1 MNRFMKYAAAALAA
15 ATAVSTLGGCEQ
27 LEQKTP
33 EDTVAVT
40 FGDTNIMLDEVT
52 YMIRSMEYTYES
64 YFGSNICSNDMGD
77 GSGMTVGDYIK
88 QMSLSQLRQT
98 LVLNEYAEQNG
109 IELSDAQK
117 AKVDDAIEKLKEE
130 GEDYLNAVGATDE
143 LIEKTY
149 TENAIAN
156 LVYMDLVADVD
167 TTVGDDEFLR
177 KKIAYV
183 KLTPSELTETT
194 AAEEGTTVTETESG
208 SEEEASSEAGSSEET
223 SEAGSEEASS
233 ENASDEAASSEVASD
248 EADSTE
254 EASTEKETETSTEV
268 ATETETETES
278 ASDTEVVTE
287 VATEAESESESNTES
302 DTESDTEV
310 SNGSEEST
318 EAETLSEE
326 EQERQD
332 AMNDAADKILKEFE
346 DGSDAADFI
355 SDYQNDSHFTAT
367 NSEISI
373 SEEGTAVY
381 NAAAWALS
389 TDECTIY
396 NSDDG
401 SIYII
406 RCLDDNDEEAR
417 QSAIDSEIESRKTA
431 LFEEKYSEIQDAS
444 SKFKVDQDVIDTI
457 RFTTPVYVA
466 PTEED
471 TTEETTEN
479 ASEEASSE
487 DASSEE
493 ASSESE
499 SESSSEEVTEES
511 AEKNTESESESEK
524 ESTSEAET
532 K

>member
-1 MNRFMKYAAAALAA
+1 MNRIMKYAAAALAA

-27 LEQKTP
+27 LENKAP
-33 EDTVAVT
+33 EDTVAVS

-64 YFGSNICSNDMGD
+64 YFVSDICCNYMGD

-98 LVLNEYAEQNG
+98 LVLNEYAKKNG
-109 IELSDAQK
+109 IELSDDQK
-117 AKVDDAIEKLKEE
+117 AKVDEAIEKLQTEA
-130 GEDYLNAVGATDE
+130 EDYLDAVGATDE

-194 AAEEGTTVTETESG
+194 AAAEATTEASSDEGSSEESSSVENTETESI
-208 SEEEASSEAGSSEET
+208 SKDDETSTEEASSEKAST
-223 SEAGSEEASS
+223 EEASS
-233 ENASDEAASSEVASD
+233 EKTSELSS
-248 EADSTE
+248 
-254 EASTEKETETSTEV
+254 
-268 ATETETETES
+268 
-278 ASDTEVVTE
+278 
-287 VATEAESESESNTES
+287 ES
-302 DTESDTEV
+302 DTEA
-310 SNGSEEST
+310 SNES
-318 EAETLSEE
+318 ETLSEE

-346 DGSDAADFI
+346 EGNDAADFI

-373 SEEGTAVY
+373 SEDGTAVY
-381 NAAAWALS
+381 NAAAWALA
-389 TDECTIY
+389 TDECTVY
-396 NSDDG
+396 RSDDG

-431 LFEEKYSEIQDAS
+431 LFSEKYAEIQDDS
-444 SKFKVDQDVIDTI
+444 SKFKVDEDVIDTI

-466 PTEED
+466 PSE
-471 TTEETTEN
+471 EETSESETNGEETSESETGGEKTSEN
-479 ASEEASSE
+479 ETSEEESVKAENSSESDESEEAVSEASSE
-487 DASSEE
+487 
-493 ASSESE
+493 
-499 SESSSEEVTEES
+499 EES
-511 AEKNTESESESEK
+511 K
-524 ESTSEAET
+524 
-532 K
+532 

>member
-1 MNRFMKYAAAALAA
+1 MNRIMKYAAAALAA

-27 LEQKTP
+27 LEKKAP
-33 EDTVAVT
+33 EDTVAVS

-64 YFGSNICSNDMGD
+64 YFGSNICGNDMGD

-98 LVLNEYAEQNG
+98 LVLNEYAKKNG
-109 IELSDAQK
+109 IELSDDQK
-117 AKVDDAIEKLKEE
+117 AKVDEAIEKLQTES
-130 GEDYLNAVGATDE
+130 EDYLDAVCATDE

-194 AAEEGTTVTETESG
+194 AADEATTEVSSDEDS
-208 SEEEASSEAGSSEET
+208 SEEASSIENTEAESESASKDVTT
-223 SEAGSEEASS
+223 STEEASS
-233 ENASDEAASSEVASD
+233 ENASTDAA
-248 EADSTE
+248 STE
-254 EASTEKETETSTEV
+254 EASSENVSELSSEASTEDSTEV
-268 ATETETETES
+268 
-278 ASDTEVVTE
+278 
-287 VATEAESESESNTES
+287 
-302 DTESDTEV
+302 
-310 SNGSEEST
+310 
-318 EAETLSEE
+318 ETLSEE

-346 DGSDAADFI
+346 EGNDAADFI

-373 SEEGTAVY
+373 SEDGTAVY
-381 NAAAWALS
+381 NAAAWALA
-389 TDECTIY
+389 TDECTVY
-396 NSDDG
+396 RSDDG

-431 LFEEKYSEIQDAS
+431 LFSEKYAEIQDDS
-444 SKFKVDQDVIDTI
+444 SKFKVDEDVIDTI

-466 PTEED
+466 PSE
-471 TTEETTEN
+471 EET
-479 ASEEASSE
+479 SESETSGEETSESETGEEESTKEEKSSESDESEEAVSEASSE
-487 DASSEE
+487 
-493 ASSESE
+493 
-499 SESSSEEVTEES
+499 EES
-511 AEKNTESESESEK
+511 K
-524 ESTSEAET
+524 
-532 K
+532 

>member
-1 MNRFMKYAAAALAA
+1 MNRIMKYAAAALAA

-27 LEQKTP
+27 LEKKAP
-33 EDTVAVT
+33 ENTVAVS

-64 YFGSNICSNDMGD
+64 YFGSNICGNDMGD

-98 LVLNEYAEQNG
+98 LVLNEYAKKNG
-109 IELSDAQK
+109 IELSDDQK
-117 AKVDDAIEKLKEE
+117 AKVDEAIEKLQTES
-130 GEDYLNAVGATDE
+130 EDYLEAVGATDE

-194 AAEEGTTVTETESG
+194 AADEATTEV
-208 SEEEASSEAGSSEET
+208 SSDEDS
-223 SEAGSEEASS
+223 SEEASS
-233 ENASDEAASSEVASD
+233 IEN
-248 EADSTE
+248 
-254 EASTEKETETSTEV
+254 
-268 ATETETETES
+268 
-278 ASDTEVVTE
+278 
-287 VATEAESESESNTES
+287 TEAESESASKDVTTSTEEAS
-302 DTESDTEV
+302 
-310 SNGSEEST
+310 SEKAST
-318 EAETLSEE
+318 EAVSTGEASSENVSKLSSEASTEDSTEVETLSEE

-346 DGSDAADFI
+346 EGNDAADFI

-373 SEEGTAVY
+373 SEDGTAVY
-381 NAAAWALS
+381 NAAAWALA
-389 TDECTIY
+389 TDECTVY
-396 NSDDG
+396 RSDDG

-431 LFEEKYSEIQDAS
+431 LFSEKYAEIQDDS
-444 SKFKVDQDVIDTI
+444 SKFKVDEDVIDTI

-466 PTEED
+466 PSE
-471 TTEETTEN
+471 EET
-479 ASEEASSE
+479 SESETSGEETSESETGEKESTKEEKSSESDESEEAVSEASSE
-487 DASSEE
+487 
-493 ASSESE
+493 
-499 SESSSEEVTEES
+499 EES
-511 AEKNTESESESEK
+511 K
-524 ESTSEAET
+524 
-532 K
+532 

>member
-1 MNRFMKYAAAALAA
+1 MNRIMKYAAAALAA

-27 LEQKTP
+27 LEKKAP
-33 EDTVAVT
+33 EDTLAVS
-40 FGDTNIMLDEVT
+40 FGDTNIMLDEIT

-64 YFGSNICSNDMGD
+64 YFGSNICGNDMGD

-98 LVLNEYAEQNG
+98 LVLNEYAKKNG
-109 IELSDAQK
+109 IELSDDQK
-117 AKVDDAIEKLKEE
+117 AKVDEAIEKLQTES
-130 GEDYLNAVGATDE
+130 EDYLEAVGATDE

-194 AAEEGTTVTETESG
+194 AADEATTEV
-208 SEEEASSEAGSSEET
+208 SSDEDS
-223 SEAGSEEASS
+223 SEEASS
-233 ENASDEAASSEVASD
+233 IEN
-248 EADSTE
+248 
-254 EASTEKETETSTEV
+254 
-268 ATETETETES
+268 
-278 ASDTEVVTE
+278 
-287 VATEAESESESNTES
+287 TEAESESVSKDVTTSTEEAS
-302 DTESDTEV
+302 
-310 SNGSEEST
+310 SEKAST
-318 EAETLSEE
+318 EAVSTGEASSENVSKLSSEASTEDSTEVETLSEE

-346 DGSDAADFI
+346 EGNDAADFI

-373 SEEGTAVY
+373 SEDGTAVY
-381 NAAAWALS
+381 NAAAWALA
-389 TDECTIY
+389 TDECTVY
-396 NSDDG
+396 RSDDG

-431 LFEEKYSEIQDAS
+431 LFSEKYAEIQDDS
-444 SKFKVDQDVIDTI
+444 SKFKVDEDVIDTI

-466 PTEED
+466 PSEEETSESETSGEETSESETGEKESTKEEKSSESDETEE
-471 TTEETTEN
+471 
-479 ASEEASSE
+479 AVSEASSE
-487 DASSEE
+487 
-493 ASSESE
+493 
-499 SESSSEEVTEES
+499 EES
-511 AEKNTESESESEK
+511 K
-524 ESTSEAET
+524 
-532 K
+532 

>member
-1 MNRFMKYAAAALAA
+1 MNRIMKYAAAALAA

-27 LEQKTP
+27 LEKKAP
-33 EDTVAVT
+33 EDTVAVS

-98 LVLNEYAEQNG
+98 LVLNEYAKKNG
-109 IELSDAQK
+109 IELSDDQK
-117 AKVDDAIEKLKEE
+117 AKVDEAIEKLQTEA
-130 GEDYLNAVGATDE
+130 EDYLDAVGATDE

-194 AAEEGTTVTETESG
+194 AAAEVTT
-208 SEEEASSEAGSSEET
+208 EASSEEESSEEVSSIENTESESASKDATT
-223 SEAGSEEASS
+223 STEEASS
-233 ENASDEAASSEVASD
+233 ENASTDAAST
-248 EADSTE
+248 EAVSTE
-254 EASTEKETETSTEV
+254 EASSENVSELSSEASTEDSTEV
-268 ATETETETES
+268 
-278 ASDTEVVTE
+278 
-287 VATEAESESESNTES
+287 
-302 DTESDTEV
+302 
-310 SNGSEEST
+310 
-318 EAETLSEE
+318 ETLSEE

-332 AMNDAADKILKEFE
+332 AMNDAADKILKAFE
-346 DGSDAADFI
+346 EGNDAADFI

-373 SEEGTAVY
+373 SEDGTAVY
-381 NAAAWALS
+381 NAAAWALA
-389 TDECTIY
+389 TDECTVY
-396 NSDDG
+396 RSDDG

-417 QSAIDSEIESRKTA
+417 QSAIDSEIESRKTS
-431 LFEEKYSEIQDAS
+431 LFSEKYAEIQNDS
-444 SKFKVDQDVIDTI
+444 SKFKVDEDVIDTI

-466 PTEED
+466 PSE
-471 TTEETTEN
+471 EETSESETSGEEISESETGEEEISESET
-479 ASEEASSE
+479 SEEESTKAE
-487 DASSEE
+487 K
-493 ASSESE
+493 SSESE
-499 SESSSEEVTEES
+499 ETKEAVSETSFEL
-511 AEKNTESESESEK
+511 EK
-524 ESTSEAET
+524 ES

>member
-1 MNRFMKYAAAALAA
+1 MNRIMKYAAALAA

-27 LEQKTP
+27 LEKKAP
-33 EDTVAVT
+33 EDTVAVS
-40 FGDTNIMLDEVT
+40 FGDTNIMLDEIT

-64 YFGSNICSNDMGD
+64 YFGSNICGNDMGD

-98 LVLNEYAEQNG
+98 LVLNEYAKKNG
-109 IELSDAQK
+109 IELSDDQK
-117 AKVDDAIEKLKEE
+117 AKVDEAIEKLQTES
-130 GEDYLNAVGATDE
+130 EDYLEAVGATDE

-194 AAEEGTTVTETESG
+194 AADEATTEV
-208 SEEEASSEAGSSEET
+208 SSDEDS
-223 SEAGSEEASS
+223 SEEASS
-233 ENASDEAASSEVASD
+233 IEN
-248 EADSTE
+248 
-254 EASTEKETETSTEV
+254 
-268 ATETETETES
+268 
-278 ASDTEVVTE
+278 
-287 VATEAESESESNTES
+287 TEAESESVSKDVTTSTEEAS
-302 DTESDTEV
+302 
-310 SNGSEEST
+310 SEKAST
-318 EAETLSEE
+318 EAVSTGEASSENVSKLSSEASTEDSTEVETLSEE

-346 DGSDAADFI
+346 EGNDAADFI

-373 SEEGTAVY
+373 SEDGTAVY
-381 NAAAWALS
+381 NAAAWALA
-389 TDECTIY
+389 TDECTVY
-396 NSDDG
+396 RSDDG

-431 LFEEKYSEIQDAS
+431 LFSEKYAEIQDDS
-444 SKFKVDQDVIDTI
+444 SKFKVDEDVIDTI

-466 PTEED
+466 PSE
-471 TTEETTEN
+471 EET
-479 ASEEASSE
+479 SESETSGEETSESETGEKESTKEEKSSESDESEEAVSEASSE
-487 DASSEE
+487 
-493 ASSESE
+493 
-499 SESSSEEVTEES
+499 EES
-511 AEKNTESESESEK
+511 K
-524 ESTSEAET
+524 
-532 K
+532 

>member
-1 MNRFMKYAAAALAA
+1 MNRIMKYAAAALAA

-27 LEQKTP
+27 LEKKAP
-33 EDTVAVT
+33 EDTVAVS

-64 YFGSNICSNDMGD
+64 YFGSNICGNDMGD

-98 LVLNEYAEQNG
+98 LVLNEYAKKNG
-109 IELSDAQK
+109 IELSDDQK
-117 AKVDDAIEKLKEE
+117 AKVDEAIEKLQTEA
-130 GEDYLNAVGATDE
+130 EDYLDAVGATDE

-194 AAEEGTTVTETESG
+194 AADEATTEVSSDEDSSEEASSIENTETESE
-208 SEEEASSEAGSSEET
+208 SVSKDVTTSTEEASSEKAST
-223 SEAGSEEASS
+223 EAVSTEEASS
-233 ENASDEAASSEVASD
+233 ENVSELSS
-248 EADSTE
+248 
-254 EASTEKETETSTEV
+254 EASTEDSTEV
-268 ATETETETES
+268 
-278 ASDTEVVTE
+278 
-287 VATEAESESESNTES
+287 
-302 DTESDTEV
+302 
-310 SNGSEEST
+310 
-318 EAETLSEE
+318 ETLSEE

-346 DGSDAADFI
+346 EGNDAADFI

-373 SEEGTAVY
+373 SEDGTAVY
-381 NAAAWALS
+381 NAAAWALA
-389 TDECTIY
+389 TDECTVY
-396 NSDDG
+396 RSDDG

-431 LFEEKYSEIQDAS
+431 LFSEKYAEIQDDS
-444 SKFKVDQDVIDTI
+444 SKFKVDEDVIDTI

-466 PTEED
+466 PSE
-471 TTEETTEN
+471 EET
-479 ASEEASSE
+479 SESETSGEETSESETGEEESTKEEKSSESDESEEAVSEASSE
-487 DASSEE
+487 
-493 ASSESE
+493 
-499 SESSSEEVTEES
+499 EES
-511 AEKNTESESESEK
+511 K
-524 ESTSEAET
+524 
-532 K
+532 

>member
-1 MNRFMKYAAAALAA
+1 MNRIMKYAAAALAA

-27 LEQKTP
+27 LEKKAP
-33 EDTVAVT
+33 EDTVAVS
-40 FGDTNIMLDEVT
+40 FGDTNIMLDEIT

-64 YFGSNICSNDMGD
+64 YFGSNICGNDMGD

-98 LVLNEYAEQNG
+98 LVLNEYAKKNG
-109 IELSDAQK
+109 IELSDDQK
-117 AKVDDAIEKLKEE
+117 AKVDEAIEKLQTES
-130 GEDYLNAVGATDE
+130 EDYLEAVGATDE

-194 AAEEGTTVTETESG
+194 AADEATTEVSSDEDS
-208 SEEEASSEAGSSEET
+208 SEEASSIENTEAESESASKDVTT
-223 SEAGSEEASS
+223 STEEASS
-233 ENASDEAASSEVASD
+233 ENAS
-248 EADSTE
+248 TE
-254 EASTEKETETSTEV
+254 EASSENVSELSSEASTE
-268 ATETETETES
+268 
-278 ASDTEVVTE
+278 D
-287 VATEAESESESNTES
+287 
-302 DTESDTEV
+302 
-310 SNGSEEST
+310 ST

-346 DGSDAADFI
+346 EGNDAADFI

-373 SEEGTAVY
+373 SEDGTAVY
-381 NAAAWALS
+381 NAAAWALA
-389 TDECTIY
+389 TDECTVY
-396 NSDDG
+396 RSDDG

-431 LFEEKYSEIQDAS
+431 LFSEKYAEIQDDS
-444 SKFKVDQDVIDTI
+444 SKFKVDEDVIDTI

-466 PTEED
+466 PSE
-471 TTEETTEN
+471 EET
-479 ASEEASSE
+479 SESETSGEETSESETGEEESTKEEKSSESDESEEAVSEASSE
-487 DASSEE
+487 
-493 ASSESE
+493 
-499 SESSSEEVTEES
+499 EES
-511 AEKNTESESESEK
+511 K
-524 ESTSEAET
+524 
-532 K
+532 

>member
-1 MNRFMKYAAAALAA
+1 MNRIMKYAAAALAA

-27 LEQKTP
+27 LEKKAP
-33 EDTVAVT
+33 EDTVAVS

-64 YFGSNICSNDMGD
+64 YFGSNICGNDMGD

-98 LVLNEYAEQNG
+98 LVLNEYAKKNG
-109 IELSDAQK
+109 IELSDDQK
-117 AKVDDAIEKLKEE
+117 AKVDEAIEKLQTES
-130 GEDYLNAVGATDE
+130 EDYLEAVGATDV

-194 AAEEGTTVTETESG
+194 AADEATTEVSSDEDS
-208 SEEEASSEAGSSEET
+208 SEEASSIENTEAESESASKDVTT
-223 SEAGSEEASS
+223 STEEASS
-233 ENASDEAASSEVASD
+233 ENASTDAAST
-248 EADSTE
+248 EAVSTE
-254 EASTEKETETSTEV
+254 EASSENVSELSSEASTEDSTEV
-268 ATETETETES
+268 
-278 ASDTEVVTE
+278 
-287 VATEAESESESNTES
+287 
-302 DTESDTEV
+302 
-310 SNGSEEST
+310 
-318 EAETLSEE
+318 ETLSEE

-346 DGSDAADFI
+346 EGNDAADFI

-373 SEEGTAVY
+373 SEDGTAVY
-381 NAAAWALS
+381 NAAAWALA
-389 TDECTIY
+389 TDECTVY
-396 NSDDG
+396 RSDDG

-431 LFEEKYSEIQDAS
+431 LFSEKYAEIQDDS
-444 SKFKVDQDVIDTI
+444 SKFKVDEDVIDTI

-466 PTEED
+466 PSE
-471 TTEETTEN
+471 EET
-479 ASEEASSE
+479 SESETSGEETSESETGEEESTKEEKSSESDESEEAVSEASSE
-487 DASSEE
+487 
-493 ASSESE
+493 
-499 SESSSEEVTEES
+499 EES
-511 AEKNTESESESEK
+511 K
-524 ESTSEAET
+524 
-532 K
+532 

>member
-1 MNRFMKYAAAALAA
+1 MNRIMKYAAAALAA

-27 LEQKTP
+27 LEKKAP
-33 EDTVAVT
+33 EDTVAVS

-64 YFGSNICSNDMGD
+64 YFGSNICGNDMGD

-98 LVLNEYAEQNG
+98 LVLNEYAKKNG
-109 IELSDAQK
+109 IELSDDQK
-117 AKVDDAIEKLKEE
+117 AKVDEAIEKLQTES
-130 GEDYLNAVGATDE
+130 EDYLDAVGATDE

-156 LVYMDLVADVD
+156 LVYMDLVVDVD

-194 AAEEGTTVTETESG
+194 AANEATTEVSSDEDSSEEASSIENTEVESESVSKDVTTST
-208 SEEEASSEAGSSEET
+208 EEASSEKAST
-223 SEAGSEEASS
+223 EEASS
-233 ENASDEAASSEVASD
+233 ENVSELSS
-248 EADSTE
+248 
-254 EASTEKETETSTEV
+254 EASTE
-268 ATETETETES
+268 
-278 ASDTEVVTE
+278 D
-287 VATEAESESESNTES
+287 
-302 DTESDTEV
+302 
-310 SNGSEEST
+310 ST

-332 AMNDAADKILKEFE
+332 AMNDAVDKILKEFE
-346 DGSDAADFI
+346 EGNDAADFI

-373 SEEGTAVY
+373 SEDGTAVY
-381 NAAAWALS
+381 NAAAWALA
-389 TDECTIY
+389 TDECTVY
-396 NSDDG
+396 KSDDG

-431 LFEEKYSEIQDAS
+431 LFSEKYAEIQDDS
-444 SKFKVDQDVIDTI
+444 SKFKVDEDVIDTI

-466 PTEED
+466 PSE
-471 TTEETTEN
+471 EET
-479 ASEEASSE
+479 SESETSGEETSESETGEKESTKEEKSSESDESEEVVSEASSE
-487 DASSEE
+487 
-493 ASSESE
+493 
-499 SESSSEEVTEES
+499 EES
-511 AEKNTESESESEK
+511 K
-524 ESTSEAET
+524 
-532 K
+532 

>member
-1 MNRFMKYAAAALAA
+1 MNRIMKYAAAALVA

-27 LEQKTP
+27 LEKKAP
-33 EDTVAVT
+33 EDTVAVS

-64 YFGSNICSNDMGD
+64 YFGSNICGNDMGD

-98 LVLNEYAEQNG
+98 LVLNEYAKKNG
-109 IELSDAQK
+109 IELSDDQK
-117 AKVDDAIEKLKEE
+117 AKVDEAIEKLQTES
-130 GEDYLNAVGATDE
+130 EDYLDAVGATDE

-194 AAEEGTTVTETESG
+194 AADEATTEV
-208 SEEEASSEAGSSEET
+208 SSDEDS
-223 SEAGSEEASS
+223 SEEASS
-233 ENASDEAASSEVASD
+233 IEN
-248 EADSTE
+248 
-254 EASTEKETETSTEV
+254 
-268 ATETETETES
+268 
-278 ASDTEVVTE
+278 
-287 VATEAESESESNTES
+287 TEAESESASKDVTTSTEEASSEKASTEEASSEKTSELSSES
-302 DTESDTEV
+302 DTEA
-310 SNGSEEST
+310 SNES
-318 EAETLSEE
+318 ETLSEE

-346 DGSDAADFI
+346 EGNDAADFI

-373 SEEGTAVY
+373 SEDGTAVY
-381 NAAAWALS
+381 NAAAWALA
-389 TDECTIY
+389 TDECTVY
-396 NSDDG
+396 KSDDG

-406 RCLDDNDEEAR
+406 RCIDDNDEEAR

-431 LFEEKYSEIQDAS
+431 LFSEKYAEIQDES
-444 SKFKVDQDVIDTI
+444 SKFKVDEDVIDTI

-466 PTEED
+466 PSEEETSEGETGKEETSENETSEEESSKAEKSSESDETEE
-471 TTEETTEN
+471 
-479 ASEEASSE
+479 AVSEASSE
-487 DASSEE
+487 
-493 ASSESE
+493 
-499 SESSSEEVTEES
+499 EES
-511 AEKNTESESESEK
+511 K
-524 ESTSEAET
+524 
-532 K
+532 

>member
-1 MNRFMKYAAAALAA
+1 MNRIMKYAAAALAA

-27 LEQKTP
+27 LEKKAP
-33 EDTVAVT
+33 EDTVAVS
-40 FGDTNIMLDEVT
+40 FGDTNIMLDEIT

-64 YFGSNICSNDMGD
+64 YFGSNICGNDMGD

-98 LVLNEYAEQNG
+98 LVLNEYAKKNG
-109 IELSDAQK
+109 IELSDDQK
-117 AKVDDAIEKLKEE
+117 AKVDEAIEKLQTES
-130 GEDYLNAVGATDE
+130 EDYLEAVGATDE

-194 AAEEGTTVTETESG
+194 AADEATTEV
-208 SEEEASSEAGSSEET
+208 SSDEDS
-223 SEAGSEEASS
+223 SEEASS
-233 ENASDEAASSEVASD
+233 IEN
-248 EADSTE
+248 
-254 EASTEKETETSTEV
+254 
-268 ATETETETES
+268 
-278 ASDTEVVTE
+278 
-287 VATEAESESESNTES
+287 TEAESESVSKDVTTSTEEAS
-302 DTESDTEV
+302 
-310 SNGSEEST
+310 SEKAST
-318 EAETLSEE
+318 EAVSTGEASSENVSKLSSEASTEDSTEVETLSEE

-346 DGSDAADFI
+346 EGNDAADFI

-373 SEEGTAVY
+373 SEDGTAVY
-381 NAAAWALS
+381 NASAWALA
-389 TDECTIY
+389 TDECTVY
-396 NSDDG
+396 RSDDG

-431 LFEEKYSEIQDAS
+431 LFSEKYAEIQDDS
-444 SKFKVDQDVIDTI
+444 SKFKVDEDVIDTI

-466 PTEED
+466 PSE
-471 TTEETTEN
+471 EET
-479 ASEEASSE
+479 SESETSGEETSESETGEKESTKEEKSSESDESEEAVSEASSE
-487 DASSEE
+487 
-493 ASSESE
+493 
-499 SESSSEEVTEES
+499 EES
-511 AEKNTESESESEK
+511 K
-524 ESTSEAET
+524 
-532 K
+532 

>member
-1 MNRFMKYAAAALAA
+1 MNRIMKYAAAALAA

-27 LEQKTP
+27 LEKKAP
-33 EDTVAVT
+33 EDTVAVS
-40 FGDTNIMLDEVT
+40 FGDTNIMLDEIT

-64 YFGSNICSNDMGD
+64 YFGSNICGNDMGD

-98 LVLNEYAEQNG
+98 LVLNEYAKKNG
-109 IELSDAQK
+109 IELSDDQK
-117 AKVDDAIEKLKEE
+117 AKVDEAIEKLQTES
-130 GEDYLNAVGATDE
+130 EDYLEAVGATDE

-194 AAEEGTTVTETESG
+194 AADGATTEV
-208 SEEEASSEAGSSEET
+208 SSDEDS
-223 SEAGSEEASS
+223 SEEASS
-233 ENASDEAASSEVASD
+233 IEN
-248 EADSTE
+248 
-254 EASTEKETETSTEV
+254 
-268 ATETETETES
+268 
-278 ASDTEVVTE
+278 
-287 VATEAESESESNTES
+287 TEAESESASKDVTTSTEEAS
-302 DTESDTEV
+302 
-310 SNGSEEST
+310 SEKAST

-346 DGSDAADFI
+346 EGNDAADFI

-373 SEEGTAVY
+373 SEDGTAVY
-381 NAAAWALS
+381 NASAWALA
-389 TDECTIY
+389 TDECTVY
-396 NSDDG
+396 RSDDG

-431 LFEEKYSEIQDAS
+431 LFSEKYAEIQDDS
-444 SKFKVDQDVIDTI
+444 SKFKVDEDVIDTI

-466 PTEED
+466 PSE
-471 TTEETTEN
+471 EET
-479 ASEEASSE
+479 SESETGEEESTKEEKSSESDESEEAVSEASSE
-487 DASSEE
+487 
-493 ASSESE
+493 
-499 SESSSEEVTEES
+499 EES
-511 AEKNTESESESEK
+511 K
-524 ESTSEAET
+524 
-532 K
+532 

>member
-1 MNRFMKYAAAALAA
+1 MNRIMKYAAAALAA

-27 LEQKTP
+27 LEKKAP
-33 EDTVAVT
+33 EDTVAVS

-98 LVLNEYAEQNG
+98 LVLNEYAKKNG
-109 IELSDAQK
+109 IELSDDQK
-117 AKVDDAIEKLKEE
+117 AKVDEAIEKLQTEA
-130 GEDYLNAVGATDE
+130 EDYLDAVGATDE

-194 AAEEGTTVTETESG
+194 AAAEATTEASSDEGSSEESSSVENTETESI
-208 SEEEASSEAGSSEET
+208 SKDDETSTEEASSEKAST
-223 SEAGSEEASS
+223 EEASS
-233 ENASDEAASSEVASD
+233 EKTSELSS
-248 EADSTE
+248 
-254 EASTEKETETSTEV
+254 EASTE
-268 ATETETETES
+268 
-278 ASDTEVVTE
+278 D
-287 VATEAESESESNTES
+287 
-302 DTESDTEV
+302 
-310 SNGSEEST
+310 ST

-346 DGSDAADFI
+346 EGNDAADFI

-373 SEEGTAVY
+373 SEDGTAVY
-381 NAAAWALS
+381 NAAAWALA
-389 TDECTIY
+389 TDECTVY
-396 NSDDG
+396 KSDDG

-431 LFEEKYSEIQDAS
+431 LFSEKYAEIQDES
-444 SKFKVDQDVIDTI
+444 SKFKVDEDVIDTI

-466 PTEED
+466 PSE
-471 TTEETTEN
+471 EETSEGETGKEETSEN
-479 ASEEASSE
+479 ETSEEESSKAEKSSESDESEEAVSEASSE
-487 DASSEE
+487 
-493 ASSESE
+493 
-499 SESSSEEVTEES
+499 EES
-511 AEKNTESESESEK
+511 K
-524 ESTSEAET
+524 
-532 K
+532 

>member
-1 MNRFMKYAAAALAA
+1 MNRIMKYAAAALAA

-27 LEQKTP
+27 LEKKAP
-33 EDTVAVT
+33 EDTVAVS

-64 YFGSNICSNDMGD
+64 YFGSNICGNDMGD

-98 LVLNEYAEQNG
+98 LVLNEYAKKNG
-109 IELSDAQK
+109 IELSDDQK
-117 AKVDDAIEKLKEE
+117 AKVDEAIEKLQTES
-130 GEDYLNAVGATDE
+130 EDYLDAVGATDE

-156 LVYMDLVADVD
+156 LVYMDLVVDVD

-194 AAEEGTTVTETESG
+194 AANEATTEVSSDEDS
-208 SEEEASSEAGSSEET
+208 SEEASSIENTEVESESVSKDVTT
-223 SEAGSEEASS
+223 STEEASS
-233 ENASDEAASSEVASD
+233 ENASTDAAST
-248 EADSTE
+248 EAVSTE
-254 EASTEKETETSTEV
+254 EASSENVSELSSEASTEDSTEV
-268 ATETETETES
+268 
-278 ASDTEVVTE
+278 
-287 VATEAESESESNTES
+287 
-302 DTESDTEV
+302 
-310 SNGSEEST
+310 
-318 EAETLSEE
+318 ETLSEE

-346 DGSDAADFI
+346 EGNDAADFI

-373 SEEGTAVY
+373 SEDGTAVY
-381 NAAAWALS
+381 NAAAWALA
-389 TDECTIY
+389 TDECTVY
-396 NSDDG
+396 RSDDG

-431 LFEEKYSEIQDAS
+431 LFSEKYAEIQDDS
-444 SKFKVDQDVIDTI
+444 SKFKVDEDVIDTI

-466 PTEED
+466 PSE
-471 TTEETTEN
+471 EET
-479 ASEEASSE
+479 SESETSGEETSESETGEEESTKEEKSSESDESEEAVSEASSE
-487 DASSEE
+487 
-493 ASSESE
+493 
-499 SESSSEEVTEES
+499 EES
-511 AEKNTESESESEK
+511 K
-524 ESTSEAET
+524 
-532 K
+532 

>member
-1 MNRFMKYAAAALAA
+1 MNRIMKYAAAALAA

-27 LEQKTP
+27 LEKKAP
-33 EDTVAVT
+33 EDTVAVS
-40 FGDTNIMLDEVT
+40 FGDTNIMLDEIT

-64 YFGSNICSNDMGD
+64 YFGSNICGNDMGD

-98 LVLNEYAEQNG
+98 LVLNEYAKKNG
-109 IELSDAQK
+109 IELSDDQK
-117 AKVDDAIEKLKEE
+117 AKVDEAIEKLQTES
-130 GEDYLNAVGATDE
+130 EDYLEAVGATDE

-194 AAEEGTTVTETESG
+194 AADEATTEVSSDEDSSEEASSIENTEAESESASKDVTTST
-208 SEEEASSEAGSSEET
+208 EEASSEKAST
-223 SEAGSEEASS
+223 EAVSTEEASS
-233 ENASDEAASSEVASD
+233 ENVSELSS
-248 EADSTE
+248 
-254 EASTEKETETSTEV
+254 EASTEDSTEV
-268 ATETETETES
+268 
-278 ASDTEVVTE
+278 
-287 VATEAESESESNTES
+287 
-302 DTESDTEV
+302 
-310 SNGSEEST
+310 
-318 EAETLSEE
+318 ETLSEE

-346 DGSDAADFI
+346 EGNDAADFI

-373 SEEGTAVY
+373 SEDGTAVY

-389 TDECTIY
+389 TDECTVY
-396 NSDDG
+396 KSDDG

-431 LFEEKYSEIQDAS
+431 LFSEKYAEIQEES
-444 SKFKVDQDVIDTI
+444 SKFKVDEDVIDTI

-466 PTEED
+466 PSE
-471 TTEETTEN
+471 EET
-479 ASEEASSE
+479 SESETSGEETSESETGEEESTKEEKSSESDESEEAVSEASSE
-487 DASSEE
+487 
-493 ASSESE
+493 
-499 SESSSEEVTEES
+499 EES
-511 AEKNTESESESEK
+511 K
-524 ESTSEAET
+524 
-532 K
+532 

>member
-1 MNRFMKYAAAALAA
+1 MNRIMKYAAAALAA

-27 LEQKTP
+27 LEKKAP
-33 EDTVAVT
+33 EDTVAVS
-40 FGDTNIMLDEVT
+40 FGDTNIMLDEIT

-64 YFGSNICSNDMGD
+64 YFGSNICGNDMGD

-98 LVLNEYAEQNG
+98 LVLNEYAKKNG
-109 IELSDAQK
+109 IELSDDQK
-117 AKVDDAIEKLKEE
+117 AKVDEAIEKLQTEA
-130 GEDYLNAVGATDE
+130 EDYLDAVGATDE

-194 AAEEGTTVTETESG
+194 AAAEATTEASSDEGSSEESSSVENTETESI
-208 SEEEASSEAGSSEET
+208 SKDDETSTEEASSEKAST
-223 SEAGSEEASS
+223 EEASS
-233 ENASDEAASSEVASD
+233 EKTSELSS
-248 EADSTE
+248 
-254 EASTEKETETSTEV
+254 
-268 ATETETETES
+268 
-278 ASDTEVVTE
+278 
-287 VATEAESESESNTES
+287 ES
-302 DTESDTEV
+302 DTEA
-310 SNGSEEST
+310 SNES
-318 EAETLSEE
+318 ETLSEE

-346 DGSDAADFI
+346 EGNDAADFI

-373 SEEGTAVY
+373 SEDGTAVY
-381 NAAAWALS
+381 NAAAWALA
-389 TDECTIY
+389 TDECTVY
-396 NSDDG
+396 RSDDG

-431 LFEEKYSEIQDAS
+431 LFSEKYAEIQDDS
-444 SKFKVDQDVIDTI
+444 SKFKVDEDVIDTI

-466 PTEED
+466 PSE
-471 TTEETTEN
+471 EETSESETNGEETSESETGGEKTSEN
-479 ASEEASSE
+479 ETSEEESVKAENSSESDESEEAVSEASSE
-487 DASSEE
+487 
-493 ASSESE
+493 
-499 SESSSEEVTEES
+499 EES
-511 AEKNTESESESEK
+511 K
-524 ESTSEAET
+524 
-532 K
+532 

>member
-1 MNRFMKYAAAALAA
+1 MNRIMKYAAAALAA

-27 LEQKTP
+27 LEKKAP
-33 EDTVAVT
+33 EDTVAVS

-52 YMIRSMEYTYES
+52 YMIRSMEHTYES
-64 YFGSNICSNDMGD
+64 YFGSNICGNDMGD

-98 LVLNEYAEQNG
+98 LVLNEYAKKNG
-109 IELSDAQK
+109 IELSDDQK
-117 AKVDDAIEKLKEE
+117 AKVDEAIEKLQTES
-130 GEDYLNAVGATDE
+130 EDYLEAVGATDE

-194 AAEEGTTVTETESG
+194 AADEATTEVSSDEDS
-208 SEEEASSEAGSSEET
+208 SEEASSIENTEAESESASKDVTT
-223 SEAGSEEASS
+223 SIEEASS
-233 ENASDEAASSEVASD
+233 ENASTDAAST
-248 EADSTE
+248 EAVSTE
-254 EASTEKETETSTEV
+254 EASSENVSELSSEASTEDSTEV
-268 ATETETETES
+268 
-278 ASDTEVVTE
+278 
-287 VATEAESESESNTES
+287 
-302 DTESDTEV
+302 
-310 SNGSEEST
+310 
-318 EAETLSEE
+318 ETLSEE

-346 DGSDAADFI
+346 EGNDAADFI

-373 SEEGTAVY
+373 SEDGTAVY
-381 NAAAWALS
+381 NAAAWALA
-389 TDECTIY
+389 TDECTVY
-396 NSDDG
+396 RSDDG

-431 LFEEKYSEIQDAS
+431 LFSEKYAEIQDDS
-444 SKFKVDQDVIDTI
+444 SKFKVDEDVIDTI

-466 PTEED
+466 PSE
-471 TTEETTEN
+471 EET
-479 ASEEASSE
+479 SESETSGEETSESETGEEESTKEEKSSESDESEEAVSEASSE
-487 DASSEE
+487 
-493 ASSESE
+493 
-499 SESSSEEVTEES
+499 EES
-511 AEKNTESESESEK
+511 K
-524 ESTSEAET
+524 
-532 K
+532 

>member
-1 MNRFMKYAAAALAA
+1 MNRIMKYAAAALAA

-27 LEQKTP
+27 LEKKAP
-33 EDTVAVT
+33 EDTVAVS

-64 YFGSNICSNDMGD
+64 YFGSNICGNDMGD

-98 LVLNEYAEQNG
+98 LVLNEYAKKNG
-109 IELSDAQK
+109 IELSDDQK
-117 AKVDDAIEKLKEE
+117 AKVDEAIEKLQTES
-130 GEDYLNAVGATDE
+130 EDYLDAVGATDE

-194 AAEEGTTVTETESG
+194 AADEATTEVSSDEDSSEEASSIENTETESE
-208 SEEEASSEAGSSEET
+208 SVSKDVTT
-223 SEAGSEEASS
+223 STEEASS
-233 ENASDEAASSEVASD
+233 ENASTDAAST
-248 EADSTE
+248 EAVSTE
-254 EASTEKETETSTEV
+254 EASSENVSELSSEASTEDSTEV
-268 ATETETETES
+268 
-278 ASDTEVVTE
+278 
-287 VATEAESESESNTES
+287 
-302 DTESDTEV
+302 
-310 SNGSEEST
+310 
-318 EAETLSEE
+318 ETLSEE

-346 DGSDAADFI
+346 EGNDAADFI

-373 SEEGTAVY
+373 SEDGTAVY
-381 NAAAWALS
+381 NAAAWALA
-389 TDECTIY
+389 TDECTVY
-396 NSDDG
+396 RSDDG

-431 LFEEKYSEIQDAS
+431 LFSEKYAEIQDDS
-444 SKFKVDQDVIDTI
+444 SKFKVDEDVIDTI

-466 PTEED
+466 PSE
-471 TTEETTEN
+471 EETSESETNGEETSESETNGEETSESETGGEKTSEN
-479 ASEEASSE
+479 ETSEEESVKAENSSESDESEEAVSEASSE
-487 DASSEE
+487 
-493 ASSESE
+493 
-499 SESSSEEVTEES
+499 EES
-511 AEKNTESESESEK
+511 K
-524 ESTSEAET
+524 
-532 K
+532 

>member
-1 MNRFMKYAAAALAA
+1 MNRIMKYAAAALAA

-27 LEQKTP
+27 LEKKAP
-33 EDTVAVT
+33 EDTVAVS

-98 LVLNEYAEQNG
+98 LVLNEYAKKNG
-109 IELSDAQK
+109 IELSDDQK
-117 AKVDDAIEKLKEE
+117 AKVDEAIEKLQTEA
-130 GEDYLNAVGATDE
+130 EDYLDAVGATDE

-194 AAEEGTTVTETESG
+194 AADEATTEV
-208 SEEEASSEAGSSEET
+208 SSDEDS
-223 SEAGSEEASS
+223 SEEASS
-233 ENASDEAASSEVASD
+233 IEN
-248 EADSTE
+248 
-254 EASTEKETETSTEV
+254 
-268 ATETETETES
+268 
-278 ASDTEVVTE
+278 
-287 VATEAESESESNTES
+287 TEAESESVSKDVTTSTEEAS
-302 DTESDTEV
+302 
-310 SNGSEEST
+310 SEKAST
-318 EAETLSEE
+318 EAVSTGEASSENVSKLSSEASTEDSTEVETLSEE

-346 DGSDAADFI
+346 EGNDAADFI

-373 SEEGTAVY
+373 SEDGTAVY
-381 NAAAWALS
+381 NAAAWALA
-389 TDECTIY
+389 TDECTVY
-396 NSDDG
+396 RSDDG

-431 LFEEKYSEIQDAS
+431 LFSEKYAEIQDDS
-444 SKFKVDQDVIDTI
+444 SKFKVDEDVIDTI

-466 PTEED
+466 PSE
-471 TTEETTEN
+471 EET
-479 ASEEASSE
+479 SESETSGEETSESETGEKESTKEEKSSESDESEEAVSEASSE
-487 DASSEE
+487 
-493 ASSESE
+493 
-499 SESSSEEVTEES
+499 EES
-511 AEKNTESESESEK
+511 K
-524 ESTSEAET
+524 
-532 K
+532 

>member
-1 MNRFMKYAAAALAA
+1 MNRIMKYAAAALVA

-27 LEQKTP
+27 LEKKAP
-33 EDTVAVT
+33 EDTVAVS

-64 YFGSNICSNDMGD
+64 YFGSNICGNDMGD

-98 LVLNEYAEQNG
+98 LVLNEYAKKNG
-109 IELSDAQK
+109 IELSDDQK
-117 AKVDDAIEKLKEE
+117 AKVDEAIEKLQTES
-130 GEDYLNAVGATDE
+130 EDYLDAVGATDE

-194 AAEEGTTVTETESG
+194 AADEATTEVSSDEDSSEEASSIENTEAESESASKDVTTST
-208 SEEEASSEAGSSEET
+208 EEASSEKAST
-223 SEAGSEEASS
+223 EAVSTEEASS
-233 ENASDEAASSEVASD
+233 ENVSELSS
-248 EADSTE
+248 
-254 EASTEKETETSTEV
+254 EASTEDSTEV
-268 ATETETETES
+268 
-278 ASDTEVVTE
+278 
-287 VATEAESESESNTES
+287 
-302 DTESDTEV
+302 
-310 SNGSEEST
+310 
-318 EAETLSEE
+318 ETLSEE

-346 DGSDAADFI
+346 EGNDAADFI

-373 SEEGTAVY
+373 SEDGTAVY
-381 NAAAWALS
+381 NAAAWALA
-389 TDECTIY
+389 TDECTVY
-396 NSDDG
+396 RSDDG

-431 LFEEKYSEIQDAS
+431 LFSEKYAEIQDDS
-444 SKFKVDQDVIDTI
+444 SKFKVDEDVIDTI

-466 PTEED
+466 PSE
-471 TTEETTEN
+471 EETSESETSGEETSESETGEEESTKEEKSSESDESEE
-479 ASEEASSE
+479 AVSEAYSEEAS
-487 DASSEE
+487 
-493 ASSESE
+493 
-499 SESSSEEVTEES
+499 
-511 AEKNTESESESEK
+511 K
-524 ESTSEAET
+524 
-532 K
+532 

>member
-1 MNRFMKYAAAALAA
+1 MNRIMKYAAAALVA

-27 LEQKTP
+27 LEKKAP
-33 EDTVAVT
+33 EDTVAVS

-64 YFGSNICSNDMGD
+64 YFGSNICGNDMGD

-98 LVLNEYAEQNG
+98 LVLNEYAKKNG
-109 IELSDAQK
+109 IELSDDQK
-117 AKVDDAIEKLKEE
+117 AKVDEAIEKLQTES
-130 GEDYLNAVGATDE
+130 EDYLDAVGATDE

-194 AAEEGTTVTETESG
+194 AADEATTEVSSDEDSSEEASSIENTEAESESASKDVTTST
-208 SEEEASSEAGSSEET
+208 EEASSEKAST
-223 SEAGSEEASS
+223 EAVSTEEASS
-233 ENASDEAASSEVASD
+233 ENVSELSS
-248 EADSTE
+248 
-254 EASTEKETETSTEV
+254 EASTEDSTEV
-268 ATETETETES
+268 
-278 ASDTEVVTE
+278 
-287 VATEAESESESNTES
+287 
-302 DTESDTEV
+302 
-310 SNGSEEST
+310 
-318 EAETLSEE
+318 ETLSEE

-346 DGSDAADFI
+346 EGNDAADFI

-373 SEEGTAVY
+373 SEDGTAVY
-381 NAAAWALS
+381 NAAAWALA
-389 TDECTIY
+389 TDECTVY
-396 NSDDG
+396 RSDDG

-431 LFEEKYSEIQDAS
+431 LFSEKYAEIQDDS
-444 SKFKVDQDVIDTI
+444 SKFKVDEDVIDTI

-466 PTEED
+466 PSE
-471 TTEETTEN
+471 EETSESETNGEETSESETGGEKTSEN
-479 ASEEASSE
+479 ETSEEESVKAENSSESDESEEAVSE
-487 DASSEE
+487 ASSEE
-493 ASSESE
+493 AS
-499 SESSSEEVTEES
+499 
-511 AEKNTESESESEK
+511 K
-524 ESTSEAET
+524 
-532 K
+532 

>member
-1 MNRFMKYAAAALAA
+1 MNRIMKYAAAALAA

-27 LEQKTP
+27 LEKKAP
-33 EDTVAVT
+33 EDTVAVS
-40 FGDTNIMLDEVT
+40 FGDTNIMLDEIT

-64 YFGSNICSNDMGD
+64 YFGSNICGNDMGD

-98 LVLNEYAEQNG
+98 LVLNEYAKKNG
-109 IELSDAQK
+109 IELSDDQK
-117 AKVDDAIEKLKEE
+117 AKVDEAIEKLQTES
-130 GEDYLNAVGATDE
+130 EDYLDAVGATDE

-194 AAEEGTTVTETESG
+194 AADEATTEVSSDEDSSEEASSIENTEAESESASKDVTTST
-208 SEEEASSEAGSSEET
+208 EEASSEKAST
-223 SEAGSEEASS
+223 EAVSTEEASS
-233 ENASDEAASSEVASD
+233 ENVSELSS
-248 EADSTE
+248 
-254 EASTEKETETSTEV
+254 EASTEDSTEV
-268 ATETETETES
+268 
-278 ASDTEVVTE
+278 
-287 VATEAESESESNTES
+287 
-302 DTESDTEV
+302 
-310 SNGSEEST
+310 
-318 EAETLSEE
+318 ETLSEE

-346 DGSDAADFI
+346 EGNDAADFI

-373 SEEGTAVY
+373 SEDGTAVY
-381 NAAAWALS
+381 NAAAWALA
-389 TDECTIY
+389 TDECTVY
-396 NSDDG
+396 RSDDG

-431 LFEEKYSEIQDAS
+431 LFSEKYAEIQDDS
-444 SKFKVDQDVIDTI
+444 SKFKVDEDVIDTI

-466 PTEED
+466 PSE
-471 TTEETTEN
+471 EET
-479 ASEEASSE
+479 
-487 DASSEE
+487 
-493 ASSESE
+493 SESE
-499 SESSSEEVTEES
+499 TSGEET
-511 AEKNTESESESEK
+511 SESETGEK
-524 ESTSEAET
+524 ESTKEEKSSESDES
-532 K
+532 KEVVSEVSSEEESK

>member
-1 MNRFMKYAAAALAA
+1 MNRIMKYAAAALAA

-27 LEQKTP
+27 LEKKAP
-33 EDTVAVT
+33 EDTVAVS

-64 YFGSNICSNDMGD
+64 YFGSNICGNDMGD

-98 LVLNEYAEQNG
+98 LVLNEYAKKNG
-109 IELSDAQK
+109 IELSDDQK
-117 AKVDDAIEKLKEE
+117 AKVDEAIEKLQTES
-130 GEDYLNAVGATDE
+130 EDYLEAVGATDE

-194 AAEEGTTVTETESG
+194 AADEATTEVSSDEDS
-208 SEEEASSEAGSSEET
+208 SEEASSIEDTEAESESASKDVTT
-223 SEAGSEEASS
+223 STEEASS
-233 ENASDEAASSEVASD
+233 ENASTDAV
-248 EADSTE
+248 STE
-254 EASTEKETETSTEV
+254 EASSENVSELSSEASTE
-268 ATETETETES
+268 
-278 ASDTEVVTE
+278 D
-287 VATEAESESESNTES
+287 
-302 DTESDTEV
+302 
-310 SNGSEEST
+310 ST
-318 EAETLSEE
+318 EGETLSEE

-346 DGSDAADFI
+346 EGNDAADFI

-373 SEEGTAVY
+373 SEDGTAVY
-381 NAAAWALS
+381 NAAAWALA
-389 TDECTIY
+389 TDECTVY
-396 NSDDG
+396 RSDDG

-431 LFEEKYSEIQDAS
+431 LFSEKYAEIQDGS
-444 SKFKVDQDVIDTI
+444 SKFKVDEDVIDTI

-466 PTEED
+466 PSE
-471 TTEETTEN
+471 EET
-479 ASEEASSE
+479 SESETSGEETSESETGEEESTKEEKSSESDESEEAVSEASSE
-487 DASSEE
+487 
-493 ASSESE
+493 
-499 SESSSEEVTEES
+499 EES
-511 AEKNTESESESEK
+511 K
-524 ESTSEAET
+524 
-532 K
+532 

>member
-1 MNRFMKYAAAALAA
+1 MNRIMKYAAAALVA

-27 LEQKTP
+27 LEKKAP
-33 EDTVAVT
+33 EDTVAVS

-64 YFGSNICSNDMGD
+64 YFGSNICGNDMGD

-98 LVLNEYAEQNG
+98 LVLNEYAKKNG
-109 IELSDAQK
+109 IELSDDQK
-117 AKVDDAIEKLKEE
+117 AKVDEAIEKLQTES
-130 GEDYLNAVGATDE
+130 EDYLDAVGATDE

-194 AAEEGTTVTETESG
+194 AADEATTEVSSDEDSSEEASSIENTEAESESASKDVTTST
-208 SEEEASSEAGSSEET
+208 EEASSEKAST
-223 SEAGSEEASS
+223 EAVSTEEASS
-233 ENASDEAASSEVASD
+233 ENVSELSS
-248 EADSTE
+248 
-254 EASTEKETETSTEV
+254 EASTEDSTEV
-268 ATETETETES
+268 
-278 ASDTEVVTE
+278 
-287 VATEAESESESNTES
+287 
-302 DTESDTEV
+302 
-310 SNGSEEST
+310 
-318 EAETLSEE
+318 ETLSEE

-346 DGSDAADFI
+346 EGNDAADFI

-373 SEEGTAVY
+373 SEDGTAVY

-389 TDECTIY
+389 TDECTVY
-396 NSDDG
+396 KSDDG

-431 LFEEKYSEIQDAS
+431 LFSEKYAEIQEES
-444 SKFKVDQDVIDTI
+444 SKFKVDEDVIDTI

-466 PTEED
+466 PSE
-471 TTEETTEN
+471 EET
-479 ASEEASSE
+479 
-487 DASSEE
+487 
-493 ASSESE
+493 SESE
-499 SESSSEEVTEES
+499 TNGEET
-511 AEKNTESESESEK
+511 SESETGEK
-524 ESTSEAET
+524 ESTKEEKSSESDES
-532 K
+532 KEVVSEVSSEEESK

>member
-1 MNRFMKYAAAALAA
+1 MNRIMKYAAAALVA

-27 LEQKTP
+27 LEKKAP
-33 EDTVAVT
+33 EDTVAVS

-98 LVLNEYAEQNG
+98 LVLNEYAKKNG
-109 IELSDAQK
+109 IELSDDQK
-117 AKVDDAIEKLKEE
+117 AKVDEAIEKLQTES
-130 GEDYLNAVGATDE
+130 EDYLDAVGATDE

-194 AAEEGTTVTETESG
+194 AAEEATTEVSSDEDSSEEASSIENTEAEAESESVSKDVTTST
-208 SEEEASSEAGSSEET
+208 EEASSEKAST
-223 SEAGSEEASS
+223 EEASS
-233 ENASDEAASSEVASD
+233 EKTSELSS
-248 EADSTE
+248 
-254 EASTEKETETSTEV
+254 
-268 ATETETETES
+268 
-278 ASDTEVVTE
+278 
-287 VATEAESESESNTES
+287 ES
-302 DTESDTEV
+302 DTEA
-310 SNGSEEST
+310 SNES
-318 EAETLSEE
+318 ETLSEE

-346 DGSDAADFI
+346 EGNDAADFI

-373 SEEGTAVY
+373 SEDGTAVY

-389 TDECTIY
+389 TDECTVY
-396 NSDDG
+396 KSDDG

-431 LFEEKYSEIQDAS
+431 LFSEKYAEIQEES
-444 SKFKVDQDVIDTI
+444 SKFKVDEDVIDTI

-466 PTEED
+466 PSE
-471 TTEETTEN
+471 EETSESETSGEETSESETGEEESTKEEKSSESDE
-479 ASEEASSE
+479 SEEAVSE
-487 DASSEE
+487 ASSEE
-493 ASSESE
+493 AS
-499 SESSSEEVTEES
+499 
-511 AEKNTESESESEK
+511 K
-524 ESTSEAET
+524 
-532 K
+532 

>member
-1 MNRFMKYAAAALAA
+1 MNRIMKYAAAALAA

-27 LEQKTP
+27 LENKAP
-33 EDTVAVT
+33 EDTVAVS

-98 LVLNEYAEQNG
+98 LVLNEYAKKNG
-109 IELSDAQK
+109 IELSDDQK
-117 AKVDDAIEKLKEE
+117 AKVDEAIEKLQTEA
-130 GEDYLNAVGATDE
+130 EDYLDAVGATDE

-194 AAEEGTTVTETESG
+194 AAAEATTEASSDEGSSEEASSVENTEIESI
-208 SEEEASSEAGSSEET
+208 SKDDETSTEEASSEKAST
-223 SEAGSEEASS
+223 EAVSTEEASS
-233 ENASDEAASSEVASD
+233 EKASELSS
-248 EADSTE
+248 
-254 EASTEKETETSTEV
+254 EASTEDSTE
-268 ATETETETES
+268 S
-278 ASDTEVVTE
+278 
-287 VATEAESESESNTES
+287 
-302 DTESDTEV
+302 
-310 SNGSEEST
+310 
-318 EAETLSEE
+318 ETLSEE

-346 DGSDAADFI
+346 EGNDAADFI

-373 SEEGTAVY
+373 SEDGTAVY
-381 NAAAWALS
+381 NAAAWALA
-389 TDECTIY
+389 TDECTVY
-396 NSDDG
+396 KSDDG

-406 RCLDDNDEEAR
+406 RCIDDNDEEAR

-431 LFEEKYSEIQDAS
+431 LFSEKYAEIQDES
-444 SKFKVDQDVIDTI
+444 SKFKVDEDVIDTI

-466 PTEED
+466 PSE
-471 TTEETTEN
+471 EETSEGETGKEETSEN
-479 ASEEASSE
+479 ETSEEESSKAEKSSESDESEEAVSEASSE
-487 DASSEE
+487 
-493 ASSESE
+493 
-499 SESSSEEVTEES
+499 EES
-511 AEKNTESESESEK
+511 K
-524 ESTSEAET
+524 
-532 K
+532 

>member
-1 MNRFMKYAAAALAA
+1 MNRIMKYAAAALAA

-27 LEQKTP
+27 LEKKAP
-33 EDTVAVT
+33 EDTVAVS
-40 FGDTNIMLDEVT
+40 FGDTNIMLDEIT

-64 YFGSNICSNDMGD
+64 YFGSNICGNDMGD

-98 LVLNEYAEQNG
+98 LVLNEYAKKNG
-109 IELSDAQK
+109 IELSDDQK
-117 AKVDDAIEKLKEE
+117 AKVDEAIEKLQTES
-130 GEDYLNAVGATDE
+130 EDYLEAVGATDE

-194 AAEEGTTVTETESG
+194 AANEATTEVSSDEDSSEEASSIENTEAESESASKDVTTST
-208 SEEEASSEAGSSEET
+208 EEASSEKAST
-223 SEAGSEEASS
+223 EAVSTEEASS
-233 ENASDEAASSEVASD
+233 ENVSELSS
-248 EADSTE
+248 
-254 EASTEKETETSTEV
+254 EASTE
-268 ATETETETES
+268 
-278 ASDTEVVTE
+278 D
-287 VATEAESESESNTES
+287 
-302 DTESDTEV
+302 
-310 SNGSEEST
+310 ST

-346 DGSDAADFI
+346 EGNDAADFI

-373 SEEGTAVY
+373 SEDGTAVY
-381 NAAAWALS
+381 NASAWALA
-389 TDECTIY
+389 TDECTVY
-396 NSDDG
+396 RSDDG

-431 LFEEKYSEIQDAS
+431 LFSEKYAEIQDDS
-444 SKFKVDQDVIDTI
+444 SKFKVDEDVIDTI

-466 PTEED
+466 PSE
-471 TTEETTEN
+471 EETSESETNGEETSESETGGEKTSEN
-479 ASEEASSE
+479 ETSEEESVKAENSSESDESEEAVSEASSE
-487 DASSEE
+487 
-493 ASSESE
+493 
-499 SESSSEEVTEES
+499 EES
-511 AEKNTESESESEK
+511 K
-524 ESTSEAET
+524 
-532 K
+532 

>member
-1 MNRFMKYAAAALAA
+1 MNRIMKYAAAALAA

-27 LEQKTP
+27 LEKKAP
-33 EDTVAVT
+33 EDTVAVS

-64 YFGSNICSNDMGD
+64 YFGSNICGNDMGD

-98 LVLNEYAEQNG
+98 LVLNEYAKKNG
-109 IELSDAQK
+109 IELSDDQK
-117 AKVDDAIEKLKEE
+117 AKVDEAIEKLQTES
-130 GEDYLNAVGATDE
+130 EDYLDAVGATDE

-194 AAEEGTTVTETESG
+194 AANEATTEVSSDEDSSEEASSIENTEAESESASKDVTTST
-208 SEEEASSEAGSSEET
+208 EEASSEKAST
-223 SEAGSEEASS
+223 EAVSTEEASS
-233 ENASDEAASSEVASD
+233 ENVSELSS
-248 EADSTE
+248 
-254 EASTEKETETSTEV
+254 EASTE
-268 ATETETETES
+268 
-278 ASDTEVVTE
+278 D
-287 VATEAESESESNTES
+287 
-302 DTESDTEV
+302 
-310 SNGSEEST
+310 ST

-332 AMNDAADKILKEFE
+332 AMNDVADKILKEFE
-346 DGSDAADFI
+346 EGNDAADFI

-373 SEEGTAVY
+373 SEDGTAVY
-381 NAAAWALS
+381 NAAAWALA
-389 TDECTIY
+389 TDECTVY
-396 NSDDG
+396 RSDDG

-406 RCLDDNDEEAR
+406 RCLDDNDKEAR

-431 LFEEKYSEIQDAS
+431 LFSEKYAEIQDDS
-444 SKFKVDQDVIDTI
+444 SKFKVDEDVIDTI

-466 PTEED
+466 PSE
-471 TTEETTEN
+471 EET
-479 ASEEASSE
+479 SESETSGEETSESETGEKESTKEEKSSESDESKEVVSEASSE
-487 DASSEE
+487 
-493 ASSESE
+493 
-499 SESSSEEVTEES
+499 EES
-511 AEKNTESESESEK
+511 K
-524 ESTSEAET
+524 
-532 K
+532 

>member
-1 MNRFMKYAAAALAA
+1 MNRIMKYAAAALAA

-27 LEQKTP
+27 LEKKAP
-33 EDTVAVT
+33 EDTVAVS
-40 FGDTNIMLDEVT
+40 FGDTNIMLDEIT

-64 YFGSNICSNDMGD
+64 YFGSNICGNDMGD

-98 LVLNEYAEQNG
+98 LVLNEYAKKNG
-109 IELSDAQK
+109 IELSDDQK
-117 AKVDDAIEKLKEE
+117 AKVDEAIEKLQTES
-130 GEDYLNAVGATDE
+130 EDYLEAVGATDE

-194 AAEEGTTVTETESG
+194 AADGATTEV
-208 SEEEASSEAGSSEET
+208 SSDEDS
-223 SEAGSEEASS
+223 SEEASS
-233 ENASDEAASSEVASD
+233 IEN
-248 EADSTE
+248 
-254 EASTEKETETSTEV
+254 
-268 ATETETETES
+268 
-278 ASDTEVVTE
+278 
-287 VATEAESESESNTES
+287 TEAESESASKDVTTSTEEAS
-302 DTESDTEV
+302 SEKASTEEASSEIVSELSSEASTED
-310 SNGSEEST
+310 ST

-346 DGSDAADFI
+346 EGNDAADFI

-373 SEEGTAVY
+373 SEDGTAVY
-381 NAAAWALS
+381 NASAWALA
-389 TDECTIY
+389 TDECTVY
-396 NSDDG
+396 RSDDG

-431 LFEEKYSEIQDAS
+431 LFSEKYAEIQDDS
-444 SKFKVDQDVIDTI
+444 SKFKVDEDVIDTI

-466 PTEED
+466 PSE
-471 TTEETTEN
+471 EET
-479 ASEEASSE
+479 SESETGEEESTKEEKSSESDESEEAVSEASSE
-487 DASSEE
+487 
-493 ASSESE
+493 
-499 SESSSEEVTEES
+499 EES
-511 AEKNTESESESEK
+511 K
-524 ESTSEAET
+524 
-532 K
+532 

>member
-27 LEQKTP
+27 LEQKSP

-117 AKVDDAIEKLKEE
+117 TKVNDAIEKMQAE

-156 LVYMDLVADVD
+156 LVYLDLVADVD

-194 AAEEGTTVTETESG
+194 AAEEGTTAIETKSG
-208 SEEEASSEAGSSEET
+208 SEEGASSEEN
-223 SEAGSEEASS
+223 SEADSEDASS
-233 ENASDEAASSEVASD
+233 ENASDEETSS

-254 EASTEKETETSTEV
+254 EASTEKETETEN
-268 ATETETETES
+268 ES
-278 ASDTEVVTE
+278 VSDTEVVTE
-287 VATEAESESESNTES
+287 VATEAESKSESETES
-302 DTESDTEV
+302 DTESGTEV

-326 EQERQD
+326 EKERQD

-346 DGSDAADFI
+346 AGSDAADFI
-355 SDYQNDSHFTAT
+355 SDYQNDSHFTVT

-457 RFTTPVYVA
+457 RFTTPVYVT

-471 TTEETTEN
+471 TTEAGSEN
-479 ASEEASSE
+479 ASEEVSSE
-487 DASSEE
+487 ND
-493 ASSESE
+493 

-511 AEKNTESESESEK
+511 TEENTEFESS
-524 ESTSEAET
+524 SEAD
-532 K
+532 

>member
-1 MNRFMKYAAAALAA
+1 MNRIMKYAAAALAA

-27 LEQKTP
+27 LENKAP
-33 EDTVAVT
+33 EDTVAVS

-98 LVLNEYAEQNG
+98 LVLNEYAKKNG
-109 IELSDAQK
+109 IELSDDQK
-117 AKVDDAIEKLKEE
+117 AKVDEAIEKLQTEA
-130 GEDYLNAVGATDE
+130 EDYLDAVGATDE

-194 AAEEGTTVTETESG
+194 AAAEATTEASSDEGSSEESSSVENTETESI
-208 SEEEASSEAGSSEET
+208 SKDDETSTEEASSEKAST
-223 SEAGSEEASS
+223 EEASS
-233 ENASDEAASSEVASD
+233 EKTSELSSESD
-248 EADSTE
+248 T
-254 EASTEKETETSTEV
+254 EASTES
-268 ATETETETES
+268 
-278 ASDTEVVTE
+278 
-287 VATEAESESESNTES
+287 
-302 DTESDTEV
+302 
-310 SNGSEEST
+310 
-318 EAETLSEE
+318 ETLSEE

-346 DGSDAADFI
+346 EGNDAADFI

-373 SEEGTAVY
+373 SEDGTAVY
-381 NAAAWALS
+381 NAAAWALA
-389 TDECTIY
+389 TDECTVY
-396 NSDDG
+396 KSDDG

-431 LFEEKYSEIQDAS
+431 LFSEKYAEIQDES
-444 SKFKVDQDVIDTI
+444 SKFKVDEDVIDTI

-466 PTEED
+466 PSE
-471 TTEETTEN
+471 EETSEGETGKEETSEN
-479 ASEEASSE
+479 ETSEEESSKAENSSESDESSDESEEAVSEASSE
-487 DASSEE
+487 
-493 ASSESE
+493 
-499 SESSSEEVTEES
+499 EES
-511 AEKNTESESESEK
+511 K
-524 ESTSEAET
+524 
-532 K
+532 

>member
-1 MNRFMKYAAAALAA
+1 MNRIMKYAAAALAA

-27 LEQKTP
+27 LEKKAP
-33 EDTVAVT
+33 EDTVAVS

-64 YFGSNICSNDMGD
+64 YFGSNICGNDMGD

-98 LVLNEYAEQNG
+98 LVLNEYAKKNG
-109 IELSDAQK
+109 IELSDDQK
-117 AKVDDAIEKLKEE
+117 AKVDEAIEKLQTES
-130 GEDYLNAVGATDE
+130 EDYLEAVGATDE

-194 AAEEGTTVTETESG
+194 AADEATTEVSSDEDS
-208 SEEEASSEAGSSEET
+208 SEEASSIENTEAESESASKDVTT
-223 SEAGSEEASS
+223 STEEASS
-233 ENASDEAASSEVASD
+233 ENASTDAAST
-248 EADSTE
+248 EAVSTE
-254 EASTEKETETSTEV
+254 EASSENVSELSSEASTEDSTEV
-268 ATETETETES
+268 
-278 ASDTEVVTE
+278 
-287 VATEAESESESNTES
+287 
-302 DTESDTEV
+302 
-310 SNGSEEST
+310 
-318 EAETLSEE
+318 ETLSEE

-346 DGSDAADFI
+346 EGNDAADFI

-373 SEEGTAVY
+373 SEDGTAVY
-381 NAAAWALS
+381 NAAAWALA
-389 TDECTIY
+389 TDECTVY
-396 NSDDG
+396 RSDDG

-431 LFEEKYSEIQDAS
+431 LFSEKYAEIQDDS
-444 SKFKVDQDVIDTI
+444 SKFKVDEDVIDTI

-466 PTEED
+466 PSE
-471 TTEETTEN
+471 EET
-479 ASEEASSE
+479 SESETSGEETSESETGEEESTKEEKSGESDESEEAVSEASSE
-487 DASSEE
+487 
-493 ASSESE
+493 
-499 SESSSEEVTEES
+499 EES
-511 AEKNTESESESEK
+511 K
-524 ESTSEAET
+524 
-532 K
+532 

>member
-1 MNRFMKYAAAALAA
+1 MNRIMKYAAAALVA

-27 LEQKTP
+27 LEKKAP
-33 EDTVAVT
+33 EDTVAVS
-40 FGDTNIMLDEVT
+40 FGDTNIMLDEIT

-64 YFGSNICSNDMGD
+64 YFGSNICGNDMGD

-98 LVLNEYAEQNG
+98 LVLNEYAKKNG
-109 IELSDAQK
+109 IELSDDQK
-117 AKVDDAIEKLKEE
+117 AKVDEAIEKLQTES
-130 GEDYLNAVGATDE
+130 EDYLEAVGATDE

-194 AAEEGTTVTETESG
+194 AAEEATTEV
-208 SEEEASSEAGSSEET
+208 SSDEDS
-223 SEAGSEEASS
+223 SEEASS
-233 ENASDEAASSEVASD
+233 IEN
-248 EADSTE
+248 
-254 EASTEKETETSTEV
+254 
-268 ATETETETES
+268 
-278 ASDTEVVTE
+278 
-287 VATEAESESESNTES
+287 TEAESESASKDVTTSTEEAS
-302 DTESDTEV
+302 SEKASTEAVSTGEASSENVSELSSEASTED
-310 SNGSEEST
+310 ST

-346 DGSDAADFI
+346 EGNDAADFI

-373 SEEGTAVY
+373 SEDGTAVY
-381 NAAAWALS
+381 NAAAWALA
-389 TDECTIY
+389 TDECTVY
-396 NSDDG
+396 RSDDG

-431 LFEEKYSEIQDAS
+431 LFSEKYAEIQDDS
-444 SKFKVDQDVIDTI
+444 SKFKVDEDVIDTI

-466 PTEED
+466 PSE
-471 TTEETTEN
+471 EET
-479 ASEEASSE
+479 SESETSGEETSESETGEEESTKEEKSSESDESEEAVSEASSE
-487 DASSEE
+487 
-493 ASSESE
+493 
-499 SESSSEEVTEES
+499 EES
-511 AEKNTESESESEK
+511 K
-524 ESTSEAET
+524 
-532 K
+532 

>member
-1 MNRFMKYAAAALAA
+1 MNRIMKYAAAALAA

-27 LEQKTP
+27 LEKKAP
-33 EDTVAVT
+33 EDTVAVS

-64 YFGSNICSNDMGD
+64 YFGSNICGNDMGD

-98 LVLNEYAEQNG
+98 LVLNEYAKKNG
-109 IELSDAQK
+109 IELSDDQK
-117 AKVDDAIEKLKEE
+117 AKVDEAIEKLQTES
-130 GEDYLNAVGATDE
+130 EDYLDAVGATDE

-194 AAEEGTTVTETESG
+194 AADEATTEVSSDEDS
-208 SEEEASSEAGSSEET
+208 SEEASSIENTEAESESASKDVTT
-223 SEAGSEEASS
+223 STEEASS
-233 ENASDEAASSEVASD
+233 ENASTDAAST
-248 EADSTE
+248 EAVSTE
-254 EASTEKETETSTEV
+254 EASSENVSKLSSEASTEDSTEV
-268 ATETETETES
+268 
-278 ASDTEVVTE
+278 
-287 VATEAESESESNTES
+287 
-302 DTESDTEV
+302 
-310 SNGSEEST
+310 
-318 EAETLSEE
+318 ETLSEE

-346 DGSDAADFI
+346 EGNDAADFI

-373 SEEGTAVY
+373 SEDGTAVY
-381 NAAAWALS
+381 NAAAWALA
-389 TDECTIY
+389 TDECTVY
-396 NSDDG
+396 RSDDG

-431 LFEEKYSEIQDAS
+431 LFSEKYAEIQDDS
-444 SKFKVDQDVIDTI
+444 SKFKVDEDVIDTI

-466 PTEED
+466 PSE
-471 TTEETTEN
+471 EET
-479 ASEEASSE
+479 SESETSGEETSESETGEKESTKEEKSSESDESEEAVSEASSE
-487 DASSEE
+487 
-493 ASSESE
+493 
-499 SESSSEEVTEES
+499 EES
-511 AEKNTESESESEK
+511 K
-524 ESTSEAET
+524 
-532 K
+532 

>member
-1 MNRFMKYAAAALAA
+1 MNRIMKYAAAALAA

-27 LEQKTP
+27 LEKKAP
-33 EDTVAVT
+33 EDTVAVS

-64 YFGSNICSNDMGD
+64 YFGSNICGNDMGD

-98 LVLNEYAEQNG
+98 LVLNEYAKKNG
-109 IELSDAQK
+109 IELSDDQK
-117 AKVDDAIEKLKEE
+117 AKVDEAIEKLQTES
-130 GEDYLNAVGATDE
+130 EDYLDAVGATDE

-194 AAEEGTTVTETESG
+194 AADEATTEVSSDEDSSEEASSIENTEAESESASKDVTTST
-208 SEEEASSEAGSSEET
+208 EEASSEKAST
-223 SEAGSEEASS
+223 EAVSTEEASS
-233 ENASDEAASSEVASD
+233 ENVSELSS
-248 EADSTE
+248 
-254 EASTEKETETSTEV
+254 EASTEDSTEV
-268 ATETETETES
+268 
-278 ASDTEVVTE
+278 
-287 VATEAESESESNTES
+287 
-302 DTESDTEV
+302 
-310 SNGSEEST
+310 
-318 EAETLSEE
+318 ETLSEE

-346 DGSDAADFI
+346 EGNDAADFI

-373 SEEGTAVY
+373 SEDGTAVY
-381 NAAAWALS
+381 NASAWALA
-389 TDECTIY
+389 TDECTVY
-396 NSDDG
+396 RSDDG

-431 LFEEKYSEIQDAS
+431 LFSEKYAEIQDDS
-444 SKFKVDQDVIDTI
+444 SKFKVDEDVIDTI

-466 PTEED
+466 PSE
-471 TTEETTEN
+471 EET
-479 ASEEASSE
+479 SESETSGEETSESETGEKESTKEEKSSESDESEEAVSEASSE
-487 DASSEE
+487 
-493 ASSESE
+493 
-499 SESSSEEVTEES
+499 EES
-511 AEKNTESESESEK
+511 K
-524 ESTSEAET
+524 
-532 K
+532 

>member
-1 MNRFMKYAAAALAA
+1 MNRIMKYAAAALAA

-27 LEQKTP
+27 LEKKAP
-33 EDTVAVT
+33 EDTVAVS

-64 YFGSNICSNDMGD
+64 YFGSNICGNDMGD

-98 LVLNEYAEQNG
+98 LVLNEYAKKNG
-109 IELSDAQK
+109 IELSDDQK
-117 AKVDDAIEKLKEE
+117 AKLDEAIEKLQTES
-130 GEDYLNAVGATDE
+130 EDYLEAVGATDE

-194 AAEEGTTVTETESG
+194 AADEATTEVSSDEDSSEEASSIENTEAESESVSKDVTTST
-208 SEEEASSEAGSSEET
+208 EEASSEKAST
-223 SEAGSEEASS
+223 EAVSTEEASS
-233 ENASDEAASSEVASD
+233 ENVSELSS
-248 EADSTE
+248 
-254 EASTEKETETSTEV
+254 EASTE
-268 ATETETETES
+268 
-278 ASDTEVVTE
+278 D
-287 VATEAESESESNTES
+287 
-302 DTESDTEV
+302 
-310 SNGSEEST
+310 ST

-346 DGSDAADFI
+346 EGNDAADFI

-373 SEEGTAVY
+373 SEDGTAVY
-381 NAAAWALS
+381 NAAAWALA
-389 TDECTIY
+389 TDECTVY
-396 NSDDG
+396 RSDDG

-431 LFEEKYSEIQDAS
+431 LFSEKYAEIQDDS
-444 SKFKVDQDVIDTI
+444 SKFKVDEDVIDTI

-466 PTEED
+466 PSE
-471 TTEETTEN
+471 EET
-479 ASEEASSE
+479 
-487 DASSEE
+487 
-493 ASSESE
+493 SESE
-499 SESSSEEVTEES
+499 TSGEET
-511 AEKNTESESESEK
+511 SESETGEK
-524 ESTSEAET
+524 ESTKEEKSSESDES
-532 K
+532 KEVVSEVSSEEESK

>member
-1 MNRFMKYAAAALAA
+1 MNRIMKYAAAAALAA

-27 LEQKTP
+27 LEKKAP
-33 EDTVAVT
+33 EDTVAVS

-64 YFGSNICSNDMGD
+64 YFGSNICGNDMGD

-98 LVLNEYAEQNG
+98 LVLNEYAKKNG
-109 IELSDAQK
+109 IELSDDQK
-117 AKVDDAIEKLKEE
+117 AKLDEAIEKLQTES
-130 GEDYLNAVGATDE
+130 EDYLEAVGATDE

-194 AAEEGTTVTETESG
+194 AADEATTEV
-208 SEEEASSEAGSSEET
+208 SSDEDS
-223 SEAGSEEASS
+223 SEEASS
-233 ENASDEAASSEVASD
+233 IEN
-248 EADSTE
+248 
-254 EASTEKETETSTEV
+254 
-268 ATETETETES
+268 
-278 ASDTEVVTE
+278 
-287 VATEAESESESNTES
+287 TEAESESVSKDVTTSTEEAS
-302 DTESDTEV
+302 
-310 SNGSEEST
+310 SEKAST
-318 EAETLSEE
+318 EAVSTGEASSENVSKLSSEASTEDSTEVETLSEE

-346 DGSDAADFI
+346 EGNDAADFI

-373 SEEGTAVY
+373 SEDGTAVY
-381 NAAAWALS
+381 NAAAWALA
-389 TDECTIY
+389 TDECTVY
-396 NSDDG
+396 RSDDG

-431 LFEEKYSEIQDAS
+431 LFSEKYAEIQDDS
-444 SKFKVDQDVIDTI
+444 SKFKVDEDVIDTI

-466 PTEED
+466 PSE
-471 TTEETTEN
+471 EET
-479 ASEEASSE
+479 SESETSGEETSESETGEKESTKEEKSSESDESEEAVSEASSE
-487 DASSEE
+487 
-493 ASSESE
+493 
-499 SESSSEEVTEES
+499 EES
-511 AEKNTESESESEK
+511 K
-524 ESTSEAET
+524 
-532 K
+532 

>member
-1 MNRFMKYAAAALAA
+1 MNRIMKYAAAALVA

-27 LEQKTP
+27 LEKKAP
-33 EDTVAVT
+33 EDTVAVS

-64 YFGSNICSNDMGD
+64 YFGSNICGNDMGD

-98 LVLNEYAEQNG
+98 LVLNEYAKKNG
-109 IELSDAQK
+109 IELSDDQK
-117 AKVDDAIEKLKEE
+117 AKVDEAIEKLQTES
-130 GEDYLNAVGATDE
+130 EDYLDAVGATDE

-194 AAEEGTTVTETESG
+194 AADEATTEV
-208 SEEEASSEAGSSEET
+208 SSDEDS
-223 SEAGSEEASS
+223 SEEASS
-233 ENASDEAASSEVASD
+233 IEN
-248 EADSTE
+248 
-254 EASTEKETETSTEV
+254 
-268 ATETETETES
+268 
-278 ASDTEVVTE
+278 
-287 VATEAESESESNTES
+287 TEAESESVSKDVTTSTEEAS
-302 DTESDTEV
+302 
-310 SNGSEEST
+310 SEKAST
-318 EAETLSEE
+318 EAVSTGEASSENVSKLSSEASTEDSTEVETLSEE

-346 DGSDAADFI
+346 EGNDAADFI

-373 SEEGTAVY
+373 SEDGTAVY
-381 NAAAWALS
+381 NAAAWALA
-389 TDECTIY
+389 TDECTVY
-396 NSDDG
+396 RSDDG

-431 LFEEKYSEIQDAS
+431 LFSEKYAEIQDDS
-444 SKFKVDQDVIDTI
+444 SKFKVDEDVIDTI

-466 PTEED
+466 PSE
-471 TTEETTEN
+471 EET
-479 ASEEASSE
+479 SESETSGEETSESETGEKESTKEEKTSESDESEEAVSEASSE
-487 DASSEE
+487 
-493 ASSESE
+493 
-499 SESSSEEVTEES
+499 EES
-511 AEKNTESESESEK
+511 K
-524 ESTSEAET
+524 
-532 K
+532 